1 MAIALTS
8 DPIVAIEDVKAVLN
22 LNDETTAKLLI
33 NSVSEKFLRYT
44 ERTVLNSTSVIETLR
59 GDGTGVIWL
68 LNYASAIA
76 SVIILANG
84 DASITYDSDDF
95 SFDTVGRI
103 SLHSVTTPLSYDE
116 ENVKVTYTGGWATIP
131 GDIVL
136 AALEQMQVENNRL
149 SGRGAGISSES
160 FEGHSVSYEQDGI
173 VSSVKDVWRKYKVL
187 R

>member
-22 LNDETTAKLLI
+22 LDNDTTATLLI
-33 NSVSEKFLRYT
+33 NSVSEKFLKYT
-44 ERTVLNSTSVIETLR
+44 ERTVLNSASVIETMR
-59 GDGTGVIWL
+59 GDGTSVIWL
-68 LNYASAIA
+68 HSYASAVA
-76 SVIILANG
+76 SVIFLENG
-84 DASITYDSDDF
+84 VASTTYDSDDF
-95 SFDTVGRI
+95 SLDTVGRI
-103 SLHSVTTPLSYDE
+103 SMHSVATPISVDE

-160 FEGHSVSYEQDGI
+160 FEGLSVSYAQSGI
-173 VSSVKDVWRKYKVL
+173 VSSVEDAWRKFE
-187 R
+187 